1 MTIHPLPTTIMNK
14 ILVPTD
20 FSDCAGYAADVAIK
34 LAPKMSAEVHLYTRV
49 AVDPKWS
56 DYDAEIQQKYPE
68 SATRIEEAKANLKAL
83 KEAYTEDWPSIVTT
97 YSHGDIVEVIS
108 TYIDKENI
116 DFIVMGSSGADG
128 IKEAIFG
135 SNAQKIVR
143 HAHCPVMV
151 IKHPVADK
159 NLNFKNI
166 VFASDFRPE
175 AKAAFHK
182 LINFAQHFGS
192 HIHLVSIASYPAI
205 GVDDK
210 VKFRMEEFQ
219 QMGHETVKVSLHE
232 FVDFNVELGITHF
245 ANEINA
251 DLIALAN
258 YGKDPIKRIFTGS
271 ISETLVNHLE
281 IPILALNTKDL
292 KIWRVEDKVHESK
305 IS

>member
-1 MTIHPLPTTIMNK
+1 M
-14 ILVPTD
+14 
-20 FSDCAGYAADVAIK
+20 AIQ
-34 LAPKMSAEVHLYTRV
+34 LAPKLSAEVHFYTRV

-56 DYDAEIQQKYPE
+56 DYDPDAAEKYPE
-68 SATRIEEAKANLKAL
+68 SAAHLAEAQEKLQELKNQ
-83 KEAYTEDWPSIVTT
+83 YMPSWPGIVAT
-97 YSHGDIVEVIS
+97 YSHGDIVEVVS

-151 IKHPVADK
+151 IKHPVDET
-159 NLNFKNI
+159 NLSFKNI

-175 AKAAFHK
+175 ARAAFQK
-182 LINFAQHFGS
+182 LIHFAQHFGS
-192 HIHLVSIASYPAI
+192 HIHLVSVASYPAVS
-205 GVDDK
+205 VDED
-210 VKFRMEEFQ
+210 VKTRMEEFKK
-219 QMGHETVKVSLHE
+219 MAHSILKVSLHE

-245 ANEINA
+245 AAEIKA

-271 ISETLVNHLE
+271 VSETLVNHLE
-281 IPILALNTKDL
+281 IPVLTLNTRDL
-292 KIWRVEDKVHESK
+292 KIWRGGGEIFAKKK
-305 IS
+305 IKYSIFKRQMFC